1 MLAYGIEKPRPWTL
15 QRADEQTRIDDEKQ
29 LVKNV
34 HWILKLTLSRT
45 IHSEDTLFKIMH
57 IIFNIISMYILFTRI
72 VPSILSGYVI
82 I

>member
-1 MLAYGIEKPRPWTL
+1 MDTTL

-45 IHSEDTLFKIMH
+45 INSEDTLFKIMH